1 MGAQSHLGS
10 PLPPESWAVALA
22 SLPDMGAH
30 RLTAAL
36 RVWAPD
42 EAWRVVSAGNA
53 HRQPLLARTMRPDPP
68 SLAAAW
74 AGTARRVDVAAVWA
88 RHVDAGVG
96 VSIIGGA
103 GYPCA
108 LADDPDPPP
117 LMFHRGD
124 PDLVVGPRVA
134 IVGTRRCT
142 RYGRDVAFDLG
153 RDLAAAGIVVVSG
166 LALGIDAAGHEG
178 ALAARTAPPVAV
190 VGSGLDVVY
199 PRANRRLWETVAER
213 GVVLSEAPL
222 GARPCRWRFPARNRI
237 IAALADVVVVVES
250 HAAGGSLL
258 TATEALRRG
267 RSILAVPGPVRSSA
281 SAGTNNLIADG
292 AAPVRDALDVT
303 TALGLSGVAPRA
315 SADTRVSPAP
325 ADQALLDAIGWQP
338 ATLDQLAGRTGLALG
353 EVAMALERLLS
364 AGWVAERGAWWE
376 RVARSE

>member
-1 MGAQSHLGS
+1 
-10 PLPPESWAVALA
+10 
-22 SLPDMGAH
+22 
-30 RLTAAL
+30 
-36 RVWAPD
+36 
-42 EAWRVVSAGNA
+42 
-53 HRQPLLARTMRPDPP
+53 
-68 SLAAAW
+68 
-74 AGTARRVDVAAVWA
+74 
-88 RHVDAGVG
+88 
-96 VSIIGGA
+96 
-103 GYPCA
+103 
-108 LADDPDPPP
+108 
-117 LMFHRGD
+117 
-124 PDLVVGPRVA
+124 
-134 IVGTRRCT
+134 
-142 RYGRDVAFDLG
+142 
-153 RDLAAAGIVVVSG
+153 
-166 LALGIDAAGHEG
+166 
-178 ALAARTAPPVAV
+178 VAV

-267 RSILAVPGPVRSSA
+267 RAILAVPGPVRSSA

-303 TALGLSGVAPRA
+303 TALGLSGVVTRA
-315 SADTRVSPAP
+315 SVDTRASPTP

-338 ATLDQLAGRTGLALG
+338 ATLDQLAGRTGQGLG

-364 AGWVAERGAWWE
+364 AGWVGVRGAWWE